1 MLTSCDLCEVS
12 KPGGQAIITRFDAAN
27 LLFEGA
33 VRVKSSRGCAERCKL
48 NRGRKI
54 FGNFVRETIMI
65 NTKKAALSLLAA
77 ASMAQTAAA
86 EEINA
91 LVWCDHSDPA
101 LIEPFEA
108 ATGIK
113 VNLKEYE
120 GTAAGLAILDQSQP
134 GDWDV
139 LVIDAV
145 DVGRAVDQGLLAEL
159 PADKLATADFF
170 PELVMADANTRDGK
184 TYAVTEKFGYNTIAY
199 DKTKVDP
206 ADMDD
211 MATLM
216 SGKYDGRIAIY
227 DYYLPVL
234 GLLAVA
240 SGGKTAD
247 MTVESLETLREP
259 LMKLKSVSKSV
270 GDVVAS
276 QTALA
281 TGEVDVLV
289 GGGEWLTAVLSSENA
304 NLDWTIPKQGAVR
317 WAQSLAVLEASTK
330 KDAALQFVN
339 YITSPEGQAR
349 LATSSCYWG
358 MPANQKAGEVL
369 TEEQKTVLRWDSQPD
384 YLARSQ
390 LYPVPDAALDTAMQ
404 DMWTTMLQN

>member
-1 MLTSCDLCEVS
+1 MIKIL
-12 KPGGQAIITRFDAAN
+12 
-27 LLFEGA
+27 
-33 VRVKSSRGCAERCKL
+33 SS
-48 NRGRKI
+48 
-54 FGNFVRETIMI
+54 T
-65 NTKKAALSLLAA
+65 ALILIALAH
-77 ASMAQTAAA
+77 TATA

-91 LVWCDHSDPA
+91 LVWCDHADPA
-101 LIEPFEA
+101 LIEPFET

-120 GTAAGLAILDQSQP
+120 GTAAGLAILEQSQP

-145 DVGRAVDQGLLAEL
+145 DVGRAVDLGLLAEL

-184 TYAVTEKFGYNTIAY
+184 TYAITEKFGYNTIAY

-206 ADMDD
+206 ADMED
-211 MATLM
+211 MATLT

-234 GLLAVA
+234 GLMQTAA
-240 SGGKTAD
+240 GGKTAD
-247 MTVESLETLREP
+247 MNADSLAALKEP
-259 LMKLKSVSKSV
+259 LMALKKASKSV
-270 GDVVAS
+270 GDVVSS

-281 TGEVDVLV
+281 TGEVDILV
-289 GGGEWLTAVLSSENA
+289 GGGEWLTAVLAADNA
-304 NLDWTIPKQGAVR
+304 NLDWTIPKTGAVR
-317 WAQSLAVLEASTK
+317 WAQSLAVLESSTK

-339 YITSPEGQAR
+339 YITSPEGQAK
-349 LATSSCYWG
+349 LATSACYWG
-358 MPANQKAGEVL
+358 MPANAKAGDVL
-369 TEEQKTVLRWDSQPD
+369 TPEQKTVLRWDNQAD

-404 DMWTTMLQN
+404 DLWTEMLQN

>member
-1 MLTSCDLCEVS
+1 MIKIL
-12 KPGGQAIITRFDAAN
+12 
-27 LLFEGA
+27 
-33 VRVKSSRGCAERCKL
+33 SS
-48 NRGRKI
+48 
-54 FGNFVRETIMI
+54 T
-65 NTKKAALSLLAA
+65 ALILIALAH
-77 ASMAQTAAA
+77 TATA

-91 LVWCDHSDPA
+91 LVWCDHADPA
-101 LIEPFEA
+101 LIEPFET

-120 GTAAGLAILDQSQP
+120 GTAAGLAILEQSQP

-145 DVGRAVDQGLLAEL
+145 DVGRAVDLGLLAEL

-184 TYAVTEKFGYNTIAY
+184 TYAITEKFGYNTIAY

-206 ADMDD
+206 ADMED
-211 MATLM
+211 MATLT
-216 SGKYDGRIAIY
+216 SGKFDGRIAIY

-234 GLLAVA
+234 GLMQTAA
-240 SGGKTAD
+240 GGKTAD
-247 MTVESLETLREP
+247 MNADSLAALKEP
-259 LMKLKSVSKSV
+259 LMALKKASKSV
-270 GDVVAS
+270 GDVVSS

-281 TGEVDVLV
+281 TGEVDILV
-289 GGGEWLTAVLSSENA
+289 GGGEWLTAVLAADNA
-304 NLDWTIPKQGAVR
+304 NLDWTIPKTGAVR
-317 WAQSLAVLEASTK
+317 WAQSLAVLESSTK

-339 YITSPEGQAR
+339 YITSPEGQAK
-349 LATSSCYWG
+349 LATSACYWG
-358 MPANQKAGEVL
+358 MPANAKAGDVL
-369 TEEQKTVLRWDSQPD
+369 TPEQKTVLRWDNQAD

-404 DMWTTMLQN
+404 DLWTEMLQN

>member
-1 MLTSCDLCEVS
+1 MTKSLT
-12 KPGGQAIITRFDAAN
+12 
-27 LLFEGA
+27 
-33 VRVKSSRGCAERCKL
+33 
-48 NRGRKI
+48 
-54 FGNFVRETIMI
+54 
-65 NTKKAALSLLAA
+65 ALTLLAA
-77 ASMAQTAAA
+77 GFAQTAAA

-101 LIEPFEA
+101 LIEPFET

-120 GTAAGLAILDQSQP
+120 GTAAGLTILEQSQP

-139 LVIDAV
+139 MVVDAV
-145 DVGRAVDQGLLAEL
+145 DVGRAVDAGLLAEL

-170 PELVMADANTRDGK
+170 PELVMAEANTRDGK
-184 TYAVTEKFGYNTIAY
+184 TYAVTEKFGYNTIAF

-206 ADMDD
+206 ADMED
-211 MATLM
+211 MAALTG
-216 SGKYDGRIAIY
+216 GKYDGRIAIY
-227 DYYLPVL
+227 DYYMPVL
-234 GLLAVA
+234 GLMQVA
-240 SGGKTAD
+240 NGGKTAE
-247 MTVESLETLREP
+247 MTVDSLPALQEP
-259 LMKLKSVSKSV
+259 LMKLKAASKSV

-281 TGEVDVLV
+281 TGEVDILV
-289 GGGEWLTAVLSSENA
+289 GGGEWLTAVLAAENA

-349 LATSSCYWG
+349 LATASCYWG
-358 MPANQKAGEVL
+358 MPANKKAGDVLTPEQKA
-369 TEEQKTVLRWDSQPD
+369 VLRWDNQHD
-384 YLARSQ
+384 YLTRSQ

-404 DMWTTMLQN
+404 DMWTAMLQN

>member
-1 MLTSCDLCEVS
+1 MTKVTQTALT
-12 KPGGQAIITRFDAAN
+12 
-27 LLFEGA
+27 
-33 VRVKSSRGCAERCKL
+33 
-48 NRGRKI
+48 
-54 FGNFVRETIMI
+54 
-65 NTKKAALSLLAA
+65 LLALG
-77 ASMAQTAAA
+77 MAQTAAA

-120 GTAAGLAILDQSQP
+120 GTAAGLAILDQSKP

-139 LVIDAV
+139 MVIDAV
-145 DVGRAVDQGLLAEL
+145 DVGRAVDRGLLAEL

-170 PELVMADANTRDGK
+170 PELVMAAANTRDGK

-206 ADMDD
+206 ADMED
-211 MATLM
+211 MATVL

-234 GLLAVA
+234 GLLEVA
-240 SGGKTAD
+240 AGGQTAT
-247 MTVESLETLREP
+247 MTPASLAALQEP
-259 LMKLKSVSKSV
+259 LMKLKAASKSV
-270 GDVVAS
+270 SDVVSS

-281 TGEVDVLV
+281 TGEVDILV
-289 GGGEWLTAVLSSENA
+289 GGGEWLTAVLAADNA

-358 MPANQKAGEVL
+358 MPANAKTGDVL
-369 TEEQKTVLRWDSQPD
+369 TPEQKTVLRWDNQPD
-384 YLARSQ
+384 YLSRSQ

-404 DMWTTMLQN
+404 DMWTAMLQN